1 MVLSKGTTFPII
13 HTRNRLKI
21 EPESSQKNMLKFVEY
36 HDMLEIKRNGISMI
50 VIESTSPLHWVS
62 TGCASFGYLQLPF
75 PPTSLQSD
83 SKNDPVTPQD
93 SGQQRFMSFAQ
104 LVHHFV
110 EDEQVYLLQFF
121 PDAFRH
127 ASESFALHKSEY

>member
-1 MVLSKGTTFPII
+1 M
-13 HTRNRLKI
+13 N
-21 EPESSQKNMLKFVEY
+21 
-36 HDMLEIKRNGISMI
+36 I
-50 VIESTSPLHWVS
+50 VSTVKSNLYYIYYIDFITSPFSHWVS
-62 TGCASFGYLQLPF
+62 SGCASFGYMQLPF

-83 SKNDPVTPQD
+83 SKNDPVTLQD
-93 SGQQRFMSFAQ
+93 CGQQRFMSFAQ

-110 EDEQVYLLQFF
+110 DLEQVYPAQFL

>member
-1 MVLSKGTTFPII
+1 M
-13 HTRNRLKI
+13 N
-21 EPESSQKNMLKFVEY
+21 
-36 HDMLEIKRNGISMI
+36 I
-50 VIESTSPLHWVS
+50 VSTVKSNLYYIYYIDFITSPLSHWVS
-62 TGCASFGYLQLPF
+62 SGCASFGYMQLPF

-83 SKNDPVTPQD
+83 SENDPVTLQD

-110 EDEQVYLLQFF
+110 DLEQVYVLQFF

-127 ASESFALHKSEY
+127 ASESFALHKSEFLEINL